1 MPAEVRRRQILD
13 ATLRVVAR
21 DGYSGLTMDVIAKEA
36 GVTRTPLYAIFGDLP
51 TLLRATVDEGEAR
64 AMAAIPVQMLST
76 DPGDSTLAEILSAVC
91 RMFLDAVQ
99 ADPLTWRVL
108 LLAPSGQPEVVRR
121 RYVRT
126 RNEVVD
132 RVAFIVRH
140 VAARGVLPAEVDP
153 HVIARMIVAV
163 GEDLGRMMLG
173 EPDRW
178 PPERVAAAIGD
189 MVGLMPL
196 EEPSA

>member
-1 MPAEVRRRQILD
+1 
-13 ATLRVVAR
+13 
-21 DGYSGLTMDVIAKEA
+21 
-36 GVTRTPLYAIFGDLP
+36 
-51 TLLRATVDEGEAR
+51 
-64 AMAAIPVQMLST
+64 
-76 DPGDSTLAEILSAVC
+76 
-91 RMFLDAVQ
+91 MFLDAVQ

>member
-76 DPGDSTLAEILSAVC
+76 DPGDSTPAEILSAVC